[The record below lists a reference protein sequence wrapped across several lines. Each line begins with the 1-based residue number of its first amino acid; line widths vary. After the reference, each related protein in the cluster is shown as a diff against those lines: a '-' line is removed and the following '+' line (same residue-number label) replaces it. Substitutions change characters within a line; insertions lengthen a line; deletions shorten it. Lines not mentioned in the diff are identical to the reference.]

1 MVTILKRTLFAAPKI
16 LLYFPSLHFPLPQM
30 PVSHSSP
37 TVTTLLLALPINSS
51 NQTKTQHHHI
61 TKSVSLPESE
71 STFPTFLH
79 LCSGSQ
85 HSLFLDNFF
94 PEVTPL
100 QNFPTEVSPSISST
114 LTAEIWHG
122 NLHLLQK
129 TMSWSQ
135 ISLKEQPHFFAHI
148 QSKEDFLKRF
158 FVV

>member
-37 TVTTLLLALPINSS
+37 TVTTLLPALPTNSS

-79 LCSGSQ
+79 LYSGSQ

-100 QNFPTEVSPSISST
+100 QQKFLPLFHQPLQQKFGLVTCIFYKKPCLGHKSPSRNS
-114 LTAEIWHG
+114 L
-122 NLHLLQK
+122 
-129 TMSWSQ
+129 
-135 ISLKEQPHFFAHI
+135 ISLLTFKARKT
-148 QSKEDFLKRF
+148 S
-158 FVV
+158 